1 LKLQN
6 EPISFLQSGI
16 DNLIYGLSVDYGSD
30 AYPRWAKNPLGDKT
44 IARVG
49 ETDLVTIKD
58 VVEKGSKMSTPTI
71 PGALFS
77 RMGQRGKKGKGFIR
91 GNTVNSS
98 PSKFFCKPTKYELI
112 ATYRV
117 FFPSLPDD
125 IPGKP

>member
-16 DNLIYGLSVDYGSD
+16 DNFIYGLSVDYGSD
-30 AYPRWAKNPLGDKT
+30 TYPRWAKNPLDDKT

-58 VVEKGSKMSTPTI
+58 VVEKGSKVSTPTVA
-71 PGALFS
+71 GALFS
-77 RMGQRGKKGKGFIR
+77 HMGQRGKKGKGFIR

-98 PSKFFCKPTKYELI
+98 PSKFFCELTEHKMI
-112 ATYRV
+112 AIERV
-117 FFPSLPDD
+117 FFPSWPGD